1 MSALFGVWNFDGRP
15 AAEESLQRAASLPAL
30 QGRDGQTIYA
40 KDNFGLV
47 YSPFRPTRESHREV
61 QPHVT
66 RSNLVV
72 GWDGRLDNR
81 DELTNDLAGQLS
93 PDAADVALAAT
104 GFENWGT
111 RAFAKFLGD
120 WALSVWNPAEKT
132 LFLAKDYM
140 GVRHLYYALSAGRVL
155 WSTHLDPLVLL
166 SSSCLSVDDEYIAG
180 YLANFPPAHLTPYR
194 QIQAV
199 PPGHF
204 VVIRNGTA
212 THNRHWSFEP
222 KRRIHYKTD
231 AQYEDHFRHLFRQS
245 VRRRLRSDSPILA
258 ELSGGI
264 DSSSIV
270 CMADDIIDKGEADT
284 VRLDTLSA
292 FDAKEPC
299 GDEQRYFA
307 RIEEKRGRV
316 GHHLNREEYENVFD
330 LNCSDPVVAPGLS
343 ECTGKLK
350 EDLLNVVHS
359 HGYCAVLSGIGGDE
373 FLGGVPNPLPQLAD
387 LIVLP
392 RPIRLM
398 KQLTAWSLIKK
409 RPCIQLLGQTLATLL
424 PARLRAMAS
433 VQSNVAPWINS
444 GFSRRYRLAV
454 RQLGPLGAYRFWL
467 PSRRDFAQTVVAMA
481 RQMAYFPTHG
491 VAREEIR
498 YPYLDQS
505 LVEFLLA
512 IPATQLLRP
521 GQRRSL
527 MRRALTGIV
536 PAEILFRK
544 TKGFVTRRVLGAFEN
559 SWPELEALFNSP
571 ISADLGYL
579 DPHRFLDSLRA
590 AKNGDAHH
598 MMYLLKTLYL
608 ELWLRSLAGHGILG
622 TSSTSQ
628 GITRQPLFHPGV

>member
-1 MSALFGVWNFDGRP
+1 
-15 AAEESLQRAASLPAL
+15 
-30 QGRDGQTIYA
+30 
-40 KDNFGLV
+40 
-47 YSPFRPTRESHREV
+47 
-61 QPHVT
+61 
-66 RSNLVV
+66 
-72 GWDGRLDNR
+72 
-81 DELTNDLAGQLS
+81 
-93 PDAADVALAAT
+93 
-104 GFENWGT
+104 
-111 RAFAKFLGD
+111 
-120 WALSVWNPAEKT
+120 
-132 LFLAKDYM
+132 
-140 GVRHLYYALSAGRVL
+140 
-155 WSTHLDPLVLL
+155 
-166 SSSCLSVDDEYIAG
+166 
-180 YLANFPPAHLTPYR
+180 
-194 QIQAV
+194 
-199 PPGHF
+199 
-204 VVIRNGTA
+204 
-212 THNRHWSFEP
+212 
-222 KRRIHYKTD
+222 
-231 AQYEDHFRHLFRQS
+231 
-245 VRRRLRSDSPILA
+245 
-258 ELSGGI
+258 
-264 DSSSIV
+264 
-270 CMADDIIDKGEADT
+270 
-284 VRLDTLSA
+284 
-292 FDAKEPC
+292 
-299 GDEQRYFA
+299 
-307 RIEEKRGRV
+307 
-316 GHHLNREEYENVFD
+316 
-330 LNCSDPVVAPGLS
+330 
-343 ECTGKLK
+343 
-350 EDLLNVVHS
+350 
-359 HGYCAVLSGIGGDE
+359 
-373 FLGGVPNPLPQLAD
+373 
-387 LIVLP
+387 
-392 RPIRLM
+392 
-398 KQLTAWSLIKK
+398 
-409 RPCIQLLGQTLATLL
+409 
-424 PARLRAMAS
+424 